1 MPAPTGPQFQR
12 VFHRS
17 NSDTPVHLQ
26 EATSRHAFHP
36 DSNFH
41 PDVFH
46 VGTEASTEV
55 SRFRDRSYLHEYEID
70 MSHPSVSPVTW
81 GEENTILR
89 SHDLIEQKL
98 TDKTFDAPHSSE
110 VKTVREFDDSMKGQ
124 QEGLF
129 ERVPANAE
137 QAAKG
142 TILPYRN
149 RVEDKG
155 SISYIVPK
163 SAVGNGVR
171 LVGVTRVPT
180 PYDKV

>member
-17 NSDTPVHLQ
+17 DSEIPVHLQ
-26 EATSRHAFHP
+26 AATSRQAFNP
-36 DSNFH
+36 ESNYH

-46 VGTEASTEV
+46 VGTEASTSEV
-55 SRFRDRSYLHEYEID
+55 RFRTRPYMHEYEID
-70 MSHPSVSPVTW
+70 MSHPSVSPITW
-81 GEENTILR
+81 GEERTILR
-89 SHDLIEQKL
+89 SHASIEQL
-98 TDKTFDAPHSSE
+98 HPDLRNNHSSLAN
-110 VKTVREFDDSMKGQ
+110 TVQEFNDNMKGQ

-129 ERVPANAE
+129 ESVPANAE